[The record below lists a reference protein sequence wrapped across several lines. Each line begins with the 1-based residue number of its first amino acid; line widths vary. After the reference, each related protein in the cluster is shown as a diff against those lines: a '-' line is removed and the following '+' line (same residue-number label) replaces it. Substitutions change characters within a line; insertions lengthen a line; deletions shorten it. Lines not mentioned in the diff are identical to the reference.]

1 MFKAAVGHGLDPDSI
16 GAIAEARAQCQQT
29 LEQCQQALENNIPQA
44 GILVAA
50 ADFDHASIL

>member
-29 LEQCQQALENNIPQA
+29 LEQCQQTLENNIPQA

-50 ADFDHASIL
+50 DFDHASIL